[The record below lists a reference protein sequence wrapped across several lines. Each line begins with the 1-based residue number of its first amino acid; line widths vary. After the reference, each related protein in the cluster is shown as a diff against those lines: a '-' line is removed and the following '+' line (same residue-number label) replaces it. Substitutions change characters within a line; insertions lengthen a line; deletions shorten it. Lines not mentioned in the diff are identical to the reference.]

1 MLERMLLLKQRMNV
15 KLRNSAFSSK
25 RDIYAQSNLL
35 LTKKVAEFNE
45 WTKETIE
52 ERQNYLAKLA
62 VQAWKIKP

>member
-25 RDIYAQSNLL
+25 RDIYAQSNFL

-62 VQAWKIKP
+62 VQA